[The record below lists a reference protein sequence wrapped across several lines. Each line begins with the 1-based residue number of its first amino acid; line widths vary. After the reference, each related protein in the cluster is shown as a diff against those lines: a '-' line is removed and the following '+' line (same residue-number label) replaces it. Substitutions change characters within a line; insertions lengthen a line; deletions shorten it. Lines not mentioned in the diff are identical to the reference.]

1 MISSCFLGEI
11 AATLIMLFSLSKSTD
26 KVPGVREILFAKIVW
41 ETGLSKTVLTSTII
55 GSIFLPIILLNT
67 TSIVDFINKV

>member
-26 KVPGVREILFAKIVW
+26 KVPGVNEILFAKIVY
-41 ETGLSKTVLTSTII
+41 ETGLSKTVSMSTIT
-55 GSIFLPIILLNT
+55 GSIFLPIIALNT
-67 TSIVDFINKV
+67 TSSVDLMIT